1 MRNLL
6 RTLRICMRILA
17 RLNTSMHFRY
27 KDMAKELGIS
37 ERLLKD
43 WVSKR
48 LVPFIKIRRLVL
60 FDPVKVKA
68 ALSKF
73 ERSQRGTL

>member
-1 MRNLL
+1 MRNF
-6 RTLRICMRILA
+6 A
-17 RLNTSMHFRY
+17 RLSTRMHLRY
-27 KDMAKELGIS
+27 KDMARELGIS

-60 FDPVKVKA
+60 FDPGKVEA
-68 ALSKF
+68 ALAKF
-73 ERSQRGTL
+73 ERSERRGL

>member
-1 MRNLL
+1 MRISS
-6 RTLRICMRILA
+6 TCMRISA
-17 RLNTSMHFRY
+17 RYGAAMHLRY

-43 WVSKR
+43 WVSRR
-48 LVPFIKIRRLVL
+48 LVPLIKVRRLVL
-60 FDPVKVKA
+60 FDPVKVEA

>member
-1 MRNLL
+1 MRNSC
-6 RTLRICMRILA
+6 ICMRIFA
-17 RLNTSMHFRY
+17 RLSTRMHLRY

-60 FDPVKVKA
+60 FDPAKVAA

>member
-1 MRNLL
+1 MRTSM
-6 RTLRICMRILA
+6 RIWRICTANFA
-17 RLNTSMHFRY
+17 RLSADMHLRY

-43 WVSKR
+43 WVSRR
-48 LVPFIKIRRLVL
+48 LVPFIKVRRLVL
-60 FDPVKVKA
+60 FDPVKVEA

>member
-1 MRNLL
+1 
-6 RTLRICMRILA
+6 MRILRVCMRNCA
-17 RLNTSMHFRY
+17 RLSTRMHLRY

-48 LVPFIKIRRLVL
+48 LVPFIKIRRLIL
-60 FDPVKVKA
+60 FDPVKVEA
-68 ALSKF
+68 ALAKF
-73 ERSQRGTL
+73 ERSPRKGL

>member
-1 MRNLL
+1 MRI
-6 RTLRICMRILA
+6 LRICLHILA
-17 RLNTSMHFRY
+17 RISTGVHFRY

>member
-1 MRNLL
+1 
-6 RTLRICMRILA
+6 MRILRVCT
-17 RLNTSMHFRY
+17 RLFAPLSTGMHLRY

-60 FDPVKVKA
+60 FDPAKVEA
-68 ALSKF
+68 ALTKF

>member
-1 MRNLL
+1 MLMRNLY
-6 RTLRICMRILA
+6 ICMHNFA
-17 RLNTSMHFRY
+17 RVSTGMHLRY
-27 KDMAKELGIS
+27 KDMARELGIS

-48 LVPFIKIRRLVL
+48 LVPFIKVRRLVL
-60 FDPVKVKA
+60 FDPVKVEV
-68 ALSKF
+68 ALSRF